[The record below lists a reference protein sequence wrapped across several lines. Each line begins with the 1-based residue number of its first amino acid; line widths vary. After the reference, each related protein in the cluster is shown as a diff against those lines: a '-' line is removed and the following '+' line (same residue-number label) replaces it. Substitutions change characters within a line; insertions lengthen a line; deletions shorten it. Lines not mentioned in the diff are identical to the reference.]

1 MANKTLQVHQTGTKS
16 ASTKKAVNFLCD
28 SELFKEFKL
37 YCTRNGL
44 TMTSVLED
52 AMTQIINSE
61 QQ

>member
-1 MANKTLQVHQTGTKS
+1 MTPPKIQVHQTGAQS

-44 TMTSVLED
+44 TMTSVLEG